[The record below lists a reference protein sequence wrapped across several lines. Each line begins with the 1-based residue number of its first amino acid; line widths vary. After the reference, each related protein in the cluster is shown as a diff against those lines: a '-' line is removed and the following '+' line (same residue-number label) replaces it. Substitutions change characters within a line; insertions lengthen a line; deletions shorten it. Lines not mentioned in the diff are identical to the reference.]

1 MGFKTEK
8 ELEDYLTDSGQWSYK
23 KKQRT
28 PAQLKK
34 LSESMIT
41 EADKKPSGDILRNL
55 LIEEMKS
62 RDLDQDELRYMIQT
76 KPRPKV
82 GATDAQVKYLKN
94 NFDKMKDN
102 NKPFIKK
109 PKPAAVNIPLP
120 KIDFTPMPAPAA
132 FAITMSPEDR
142 AMEQRFNQIMEQD
155 RKEKIRNQNS
165 GLAGLL
171 GGGSKL
177 YE

>member
-55 LIEEMKS
+55 LICILYTS
-62 RDLDQDELRYMIQT
+62 
-76 KPRPKV
+76 
-82 GATDAQVKYLKN
+82 DAA
-94 NFDKMKDN
+94 DD
-102 NKPFIKK
+102 
-109 PKPAAVNIPLP
+109 A
-120 KIDFTPMPAPAA
+120 
-132 FAITMSPEDR
+132 
-142 AMEQRFNQIMEQD
+142 
-155 RKEKIRNQNS
+155 
-165 GLAGLL
+165 
-171 GGGSKL
+171 
-177 YE
+177 

>member
-109 PKPAAVNIPLP
+109 TKTRGC
-120 KIDFTPMPAPAA
+120 KYT
-132 FAITMSPEDR
+132 ITKN
-142 AMEQRFNQIMEQD
+142 RFYSYPCSCSCCKYHE
-155 RKEKIRNQNS
+155 S
-165 GLAGLL
+165 
-171 GGGSKL
+171 
-177 YE
+177 

>member
-8 ELEDYLTDSGQWSYK
+8 ELEDYLTDSGQWAYK
-23 KKQRT
+23 RKQRT

-41 EADKKPSGDILRNL
+41 EADKKP
-55 LIEEMKS
+55 
-62 RDLDQDELRYMIQT
+62 
-76 KPRPKV
+76 
-82 GATDAQVKYLKN
+82 
-94 NFDKMKDN
+94 
-102 NKPFIKK
+102 
-109 PKPAAVNIPLP
+109 KPAAVNIPLP
-120 KIDFTPMPAPAA
+120 KIDFTPIPTVAS
-132 FAITMSPEDR
+132 TMSPEDR
-142 AMEQRFNQIMEQD
+142 AMEQRFNQMMEQD

>member
-8 ELEDYLTDSGQWSYK
+8 ELDDYITSQGKWSYK
-23 KKQRT
+23 KIKRT

-41 EADKKPSGDILRNL
+41 AADKKPSRDPLRNL
-55 LIEEMKS
+55 LIEEMKV

-82 GATDAQVKYLKN
+82 GAS
-94 NFDKMKDN
+94 KDN

-109 PKPAAVNIPLP
+109 PKPVVNIPIP
-120 KIDFTPMPAPAA
+120 KIDFSPIPPVASAPTP
-132 FAITMSPEDR
+132 EER
-142 AMEQRFNQIMEQD
+142 AMEQRFNQMMEDD
-155 RKEKIRNQNS
+155 RKEKIKNQNS

>member
-8 ELEDYLTDSGQWSYK
+8 ELEDYLTDSGQWAYK
-23 KKQRT
+23 RKQRT

-41 EADKKPSGDILRNL
+41 EADKKPSGDMLRNL

-82 GATDAQVKYLKN
+82 GAS
-94 NFDKMKDN
+94 KDN

-109 PKPAAVNIPLP
+109 LIRKWMDT
-120 KIDFTPMPAPAA
+120 KID
-132 FAITMSPEDR
+132 
-142 AMEQRFNQIMEQD
+142 
-155 RKEKIRNQNS
+155 
-165 GLAGLL
+165 
-171 GGGSKL
+171 
-177 YE
+177 